1 MENDPSW
8 YTQRN
13 KKDGSRSRETN
24 MAWYDRLLGRA
35 PIVDEEKLNPA
46 QYVISRNEGMTIDSR
61 EVVTNYRNAYEQLEI
76 VNRAVNMIVDD
87 VSEIPFAIGEKIVGT
102 TNVLKNIRRSKVDLL
117 INKEPNPFQDVSA
130 FKRNLIID
138 LLIDGNIFIYFDGA
152 HLYHLPAD
160 KVRIYTDDKTYVERY
175 SYDNSIDYSPDEIIH
190 IKENSFN
197 SIYRGTP
204 RLKPAFRTMQLL
216 GSMRDFQDNF
226 FKNGAV
232 PGLVLK
238 SPNTL
243 SEKIKERML
252 QAWVARYN
260 PKSGGR
266 RPLFLDGGLEVEN
279 LTEINFKE
287 LDFQEGI
294 KSNERIILEAMGIPS
309 ILMDGGNN
317 ANIRPNHRLYY
328 LETILPIVKKVSCAL
343 ERFFGFSMSEDVTG
357 IPALQPE
364 LRDQAAYYATL
375 VNTGILSANEAREAL
390 GKEPVDGF
398 DEPRVPA
405 NIAGSATNPEQG
417 GRPTEAAPSEEE

>member
-1 MENDPSW
+1 
-8 YTQRN
+8 
-13 KKDGSRSRETN
+13 
-24 MAWYDRLLGRA
+24 MAWYDRFLGGNS
-35 PIVDEEKLNPA
+35 EEKLNPS
-46 QYVISRNEGMTIDSR
+46 QYVISRNEGMTVDSR
-61 EVVTNYRNAYEQLEI
+61 EIVTNYRNAYEQLEI

-87 VSEIPFAIGEKIVGT
+87 VAEIPFAVGEKVLGATNIV
-102 TNVLKNIRRSKVDLL
+102 KNIRKSKVDLL
-117 INKEPNPFQDVSA
+117 LNKEPNPFQDVSA

-160 KVRIYTDDKTYVERY
+160 KVTIHTDDKTYIKRF
-175 SYDNSIDYSPDEIIH
+175 SYDNSIDYSPSEIIH

-197 SIYRGTP
+197 SIYRGVP

-294 KSNERIILEAMGIPS
+294 KSNERIILEAMGIPP
-309 ILMDGGNN
+309 ILLDGGNN

-328 LETILPIVKKVSCAL
+328 LETVLPIVKKLNYAL
-343 ERFFGFSMSEDVTG
+343 ERFFGYSLAEDVTG

-405 NIAGSATNPEQG
+405 NIAGSAANPEQG
-417 GRPTEAAPSEEE
+417 GRPEEAAPSEEE

>member
-1 MENDPSW
+1 
-8 YTQRN
+8 
-13 KKDGSRSRETN
+13 
-24 MAWYDRLLGRA
+24 MAWYDRFLGINR
-35 PIVDEEKLNPA
+35 EEKLNPA
-46 QYVISRNEGMTIDSR
+46 QYVISRDQGLTVDST
-61 EVVTNYRNAYEQLEI
+61 ENIHNYKQAYEQLEI
-76 VNRAVNMIVDD
+76 VNRSVNMIVDD
-87 VSEIPFAIGEKIVGT
+87 VAEIPYSIGEKKNST
-102 TNVLKNIRRSKVDLL
+102 LNVIKNIRKVRVESLL
-117 INKEPNPFQDVSA
+117 NYEPNPFQDIST

-160 KVRIYTDDKTYVERY
+160 KVRIHTDASTYVEKY
-175 SYDNSIDYSPDEIIH
+175 TYENSIDYSVDEIIH

-204 RLKPAFRTMQLL
+204 RLKPAFRTMKLL
-216 GSMRDFQDNF
+216 LSMRNFQDNF

-260 PKSGGR
+260 PQSGGR

-279 LTEINFKE
+279 LTEINFKD
-287 LDFQEGI
+287 LDFQEAI
-294 KSNERIILEAMGIPS
+294 KSNEKIILEAMGIPP

-328 LETILPIVKKVSCAL
+328 LETILPIVRKIGYAL
-343 ERFFGFSMSEDVTG
+343 ERFFGFSITEDVTG

-375 VNTGILSANEAREAL
+375 VNTGIISPNEARDAL
-390 GKEPVDGF
+390 GKDPVDGF

-405 NIAGSATNPEQG
+405 NIAGSAANPEQG
-417 GRPTEAAPSEEE
+417 GRPTEPVDNEE

>member
-1 MENDPSW
+1 
-8 YTQRN
+8 
-13 KKDGSRSRETN
+13 
-24 MAWYDRLLGRA
+24 MAWYDRFIGRA
-35 PIVDEEKLNPA
+35 DVEDKLNPA

-61 EVVTNYRNAYEQLEI
+61 ETITNYRNAYEQLEI

-87 VSEIPFAIGEKIVGT
+87 VSDIPYQIGEQTVGI
-102 TNVLKNIRRSKVDLL
+102 NNIIKNIRRSKVDLL
-117 INKEPNPFQDVSA
+117 VNKEPNPFQDINT
-130 FKRNLIID
+130 FKRNLVID

-160 KVRIYTDDKTYVERY
+160 KMTIYTDTDTYIEKFV
-175 SYDNSIDYSPDEIIH
+175 YDNSIDYSVNEIIH

-197 SIYRGTP
+197 SIYRGVP

-216 GSMRDFQDNF
+216 SSMRNFQDNF

-252 QAWVARYN
+252 QAWSVRYN
-260 PKSGGR
+260 PNTGGR
-266 RPLFLDGGLEVEN
+266 RPLILDGGLEVDT
-279 LTEINFKE
+279 LTNINFKE
-287 LDFQEGI
+287 LDFQESI
-294 KSNERIILEAMGIPS
+294 KANERIILEAMGIPP
-309 ILMDGGNN
+309 ILLDGGNN

-328 LETILPIVKKVSCAL
+328 LETILPIVRKIGYAV
-343 ERFFGFSMSEDVTG
+343 ERFFGFTISEDVTG

-390 GKEPVDGF
+390 GKEPVNGF
-398 DEPRVPA
+398 DTPRVPA
-405 NIAGSATNPEQG
+405 NIAGSAVNPEEG
-417 GRPTEAAPSEEE
+417 GRPVETPPSEEN

>member
-1 MENDPSW
+1 
-8 YTQRN
+8 
-13 KKDGSRSRETN
+13 
-24 MAWYDRLLGRA
+24 MAWYDRFLGTNS
-35 PIVDEEKLNPA
+35 EEKLNPA
-46 QYVISRNEGMTIDSR
+46 QYVISRNEGMTVDSR
-61 EVVTNYRNAYEQLEI
+61 EVVTNYKNAYEQLEI

-87 VSEIPFAIGEKIVGT
+87 VSEIPFAVGEKLVGT
-102 TNVLKNIRRSKVDLL
+102 SNILKNIRRSKVDLL
-117 INKEPNPFQDVSA
+117 LNVEPNPFQDVSA

-160 KVRIYTDDKTYVERY
+160 KVTIYTDDSTYVEKY
-175 SYDNSIDYSPDEIIH
+175 SYNNSIDYNPNEIIH

-197 SIYRGTP
+197 SIYRGVP

-216 GSMRDFQDNF
+216 ASMRDFQDNF

-294 KSNERIILEAMGIPS
+294 KSNERIILEAMGIPP
-309 ILMDGGNN
+309 ILLDGGNN

-328 LETILPIVKKVSCAL
+328 LETILPIVKKLGYAL
-343 ERFFGFSMSEDVTG
+343 ERFFGFSLNEDVTG

-390 GKEPVDGF
+390 GKEPVAGF

-417 GRPTEAAPSEEE
+417 GRPEEAAPSEEE